1 MGITPGITQTIQPG
15 QSGTYTLTASFANL
29 AAGSYSGTATISG
42 GGITKQVPVTL
53 TLTAGTSA
61 SNTASLAWSANTDSD
76 LAGYKVYAGTS
87 SGHYAAPIT
96 TLPKTT
102 TSYTVTGL
110 QTGTTYFFVITA
122 YDNAGNE
129 SLHSSEV
136 GKAIQ

>member
-1 MGITPGITQTIQPG
+1 MAPGASATITQMTHIVG
-15 QSGTYTLTASFANL
+15 LT
-29 AAGSYSGTATISG
+29 AGSYSGTATISG

-53 TLTAGTSA
+53 TLTASSSA
-61 SNTASLAWSANTDSD
+61 ANAAGLAWNANTDSD
-76 LAGYKVYAGTS
+76 LAGYKVYEGTS

-96 TLPKTT
+96 TLSKAT

-122 YDNAGNE
+122 YDNVGNE

-136 GKAIQ
+136 SKIIQ